1 MNTCINFSFEFCGK
15 KYYGASIPVAN
26 IDTDQYEKIWTH
38 WGEFKSVVQT
48 TSGHYL
54 NVWFEYELTAEKD
67 FTLQDTIGT
76 ANAYINIYQKG
87 EDLPIET
94 IQLKDIR
101 RYETE

>member
-1 MNTCINFSFEFCGK
+1 MTSINFSFEFCGK

-54 NVWFEYELTAEKD
+54 
-67 FTLQDTIGT
+67 
-76 ANAYINIYQKG
+76 
-87 EDLPIET
+87 
-94 IQLKDIR
+94 
-101 RYETE
+101 